1 MSGNMQLGQI
11 NLLDALASADL
22 LRTFKRRQIERKTII
37 FTPFEQ
43 SNSVFIIKSGRL
55 RVFLSY
61 DDKEFT
67 LAFLEAG
74 DVFSTHTRAY
84 VQAVEETE
92 ILLTPTSAF
101 QATIESLP
109 GVSLVM
115 AKVLGDL
122 LKNSITTIE
131 GLAFKDVRRRI
142 ADFLVQTF
150 EERGEES
157 PAGVVVKLGLSTEDI
172 ALLIGTTRQTISL
185 ILNDLIKE
193 EIIEKPNRR
202 TLIVRDLAALL
213 AWRDSL

>member
-1 MSGNMQLGQI
+1 MQLGQI